1 MRPPAPP
8 IFPSVLL
15 TILALIPLPGRENSP
30 NSVQRGSTI
39 STCHGLSRAV
49 SELALRGSL
58 QDAIRLSQD
67 ALEAHPNDSYLLN
80 NLGCILMFALSEAS
94 WSRAEDLFR
103 RSLQSD
109 ALNSAAMYNYAM
121 LLSSRPHYHRHNK
134 MCTARQLLRGAFQM
148 NSDLP
153 SAVLTAR
160 DILLEKSNSHTD
172 ESDSDDFLNSISTV
186 SIRSSE
192 QDSFESSL
200 DDQSGGETVTFGVK
214 SKAHARSLSTL
225 VQGVSLGGRRR
236 GQQAGGA
243 KGCRKLDESNTSGET
258 RKERK
263 SKQIRTREDALARS
277 CTCITAVKAGEAAA
291 LVFCTS
297 LSNNKVFVVFV
308 KECA

>member
-1 MRPPAPP
+1 MYYSRS
-8 IFPSVLL
+8 F
-15 TILALIPLPGRENSP
+15 ALIPLPGRDNSP
-30 NSVQRGSTI
+30 NSVQRGFTI

-121 LLSSRPHYHRHNK
+121 LLSSRPHYHRHNR

-160 DILLEKSNSHTD
+160 DILLEKSHWHTD
-172 ESDSDDFLNSISTV
+172 ESDSNDFLNSISTV

-200 DDQSGGETVTFGVK
+200 DDQSGEETVTFGVK
-214 SKAHARSLSTL
+214 SKAHARSLSTF

-258 RKERK
+258 RTERK
-263 SKQIRTREDALARS
+263 SKQIRTREDDLASS

-297 LSNNKVFVVFV
+297 LSNNKVFVVLI